1 MINDILDKIINK
13 KYPKHAIIY
22 TVVHK
27 IPQKNMLD
35 INNGTVISFTKEQ
48 DAIDAAKYLNEQVK
62 KFSLNSKY
70 VVEILHVFYENFYK

>member
-1 MINDILDKIINK
+1 
-13 KYPKHAIIY
+13 
-22 TVVHK
+22 
-27 IPQKNMLD
+27 MLD